1 MLEQLREAAGLG
13 GPAAVLA
20 NQLLVIRQQ
29 YENHELNQDEW
40 ILITKQEYELV
51 EATYSE
57 IDEIRR
63 DLKINQ
69 ILEK

>member
-1 MLEQLREAAGLG
+1 MIESLLLMKLTTREDTGD
-13 GPAAVLA
+13 
-20 NQLLVIRQQ
+20 IK
-29 YENHELNQDEW
+29 NHELNQDEW

>member
-1 MLEQLREAAGLG
+1 MKLTTREDTGD
-13 GPAAVLA
+13 
-20 NQLLVIRQQ
+20 IK
-29 YENHELNQDEW
+29 NHELNQDEW